1 MPGGFSCHH
10 PGSVGVQGRATIGR
24 KSSKTDAIEYGIIP
38 ALGDFVDDFDV
49 DEIFERYYDVY
60 VPCNEDG
67 VQVGNVEIVPRW
79 TLEHPE
85 WEDQDG
91 TDLFWEVVQ
100 ECEIERGRDANGD

>member
-1 MPGGFSCHH
+1 MAERESY
-10 PGSVGVQGRATIGR
+10 
-24 KSSKTDAIEYGIIP
+24 SSKTDAIERGIIP

-67 VQVGNVEIVPRW
+67 VQVGDVEIVPRW

-100 ECEIERGRDANGD
+100 ECDVKLGRDANGD

>member
-1 MPGGFSCHH
+1 MRISDTGTVRTVRYATEDGGVH
-10 PGSVGVQGRATIGR
+10 VGDDHFDV
-24 KSSKTDAIEYGIIP
+24 IIP
-38 ALGDFVDDFDV
+38 NG
-49 DEIFERYYDVY
+49 YGDVY

-91 TDLFWEVVQ
+91 IDLFWEVVQ
-100 ECEIERGRDANGD
+100 ECEIERGRDANGDGEIAIVRWKKY

>member
-1 MPGGFSCHH
+1 MAERESY
-10 PGSVGVQGRATIGR
+10 
-24 KSSKTDAIEYGIIP
+24 SSKTDAIEYGIIP

-60 VPCNEDG
+60 VPRNEDD

-79 TLEHPE
+79 TLEHPLGE
-85 WEDQDG
+85 THLGGG

>member
-1 MPGGFSCHH
+1 MAERESY
-10 PGSVGVQGRATIGR
+10 
-24 KSSKTDAIEYGIIP
+24 SSKTDAIEYGIIP
-38 ALGDFVDDFDV
+38 ALGDFVDDFNV

-91 TDLFWEVVQ
+91 IDLFWEIVQ
-100 ECEIERGRDANGD
+100 ECEIERGRDANGDGEIAIVR